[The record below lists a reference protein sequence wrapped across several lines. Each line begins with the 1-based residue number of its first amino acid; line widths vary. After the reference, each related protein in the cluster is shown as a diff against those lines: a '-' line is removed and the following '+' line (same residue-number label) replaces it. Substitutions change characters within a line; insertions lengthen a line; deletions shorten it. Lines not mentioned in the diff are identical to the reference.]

1 MELREFVAETLA
13 AILDGVED
21 AIRTAPE
28 HRQGKIAPVIEGLED
43 WSKAILPVE
52 FDVAVTEADK
62 ASAGGKGGIK
72 LLPAVEIGTI
82 STSPG
87 SSVSIRRA
95 SCARSVLAPLTC
107 TSRKTFLHPAL
118 VSCRA

>member
-21 AIRTAPE
+21 AIHTAPE

-72 LLPAVEIGTI
+72 LLPAVEIGGEGSKAWER
-82 STSPG
+82 STVSRIKF
-87 SSVSIRRA
+87 SVPIIYGAQRIG
-95 SCARSVLAPLTC
+95 P
-107 TSRKTFLHPAL
+107 K
-118 VSCRA
+118 